1 MSSILVTRVNH
12 RRVRDAAPGRTGRP
26 SFICRAISSRAF
38 GVGARTPRLLC
49 YPLRKNTMTSVNLG
63 KQHPAVYQSLMKLD
77 AEIRAALETAGV
89 DPLLVELVKIR
100 VSQLNGCAF
109 CLRLHTRDALAKGET
124 TDRLAV
130 VAAWWEAQYFSDQE
144 RAALALA
151 EQVTALA
158 VPERRTWDDGSLT
171 DAQVSAISW
180 LATLMNAWNR
190 VAVTSHYPVAP

>member
-1 MSSILVTRVNH
+1 
-12 RRVRDAAPGRTGRP
+12 
-26 SFICRAISSRAF
+26 
-38 GVGARTPRLLC
+38 
-49 YPLRKNTMTSVNLG
+49 MTSMNLG
-63 KQHPAVYQSLMKLD
+63 KQHPSVYQSLMKLD
-77 AEIRAALETAGV
+77 AEVKAALDTAGV

-109 CLRLHTRDALAKGET
+109 CLRLHTRDSLAKGET

-130 VAAWWEAQYFSDQE
+130 VAAWWESQYFTPQE

-180 LATLMNAWNR
+180 LATVMNAWNR
-190 VAVTSHYPVAP
+190 VAITSHYPVAP